1 MLSPNKAAVALSI
14 TLIKDAHAIVVASGH
29 GPVADKII
37 EVADQ
42 NGVPIFRDDS
52 TAAVLTMLNVGQQIP
67 ESLYEV
73 IAGIYVEILKATN
86 ELKRIILKSKTSTI
100 LWMFLSGFLLQFH
113 LRQHQQHNTDM

>member
-1 MLSPNKAAVALSI
+1 MSKYKLSPNKAAVALKYNPD
-14 TLIKDAHAIVVASGH
+14 KDYAPVVVASGH

-67 ESLYEV
+67 DSLYEV

-86 ELKRIILKSKTSTI
+86 ELKENNS
-100 LWMFLSGFLLQFH
+100 
-113 LRQHQQHNTDM
+113 

>member
-1 MLSPNKAAVALSI
+1 MSKYKLSPNKAAVALKYNPD
-14 TLIKDAHAIVVASGH
+14 KDYAPVVVASGH

-86 ELKRIILKSKTSTI
+86 ELKENNS
-100 LWMFLSGFLLQFH
+100 
-113 LRQHQQHNTDM
+113 

>member
-1 MLSPNKAAVALSI
+1 MSKYKLSPNKAAVALKYNPD
-14 TLIKDAHAIVVASGH
+14 KDYAPVVVASGH

-42 NGVPIFRDDS
+42 NGVPVFRDDS

-86 ELKRIILKSKTSTI
+86 ELKENNS
-100 LWMFLSGFLLQFH
+100 
-113 LRQHQQHNTDM
+113 